1 MVKSVVTLPSRMSFH
16 LRDLPK
22 AQRLVADQLDKAGQR
37 FCNLLQRAAG
47 VADQNSRH
55 ASETAQKL
63 SHQLRA
69 AEARIAELEAE
80 LIAYQEKT
88 PILPSRG
95 SIASKRRLKSGGFS
109 SRVTTAAVLQPRV
122 NAEACL

>member
-55 ASETAQKL
+55 ASCAKAFASAARRRSSHRGAGGRTYCL
-63 SHQLRA
+63 SGKDTDL
-69 AEARIAELEAE
+69 AEQGLN
-80 LIAYQEKT
+80 
-88 PILPSRG
+88 
-95 SIASKRRLKSGGFS
+95 
-109 SRVTTAAVLQPRV
+109 RV
-122 NAEACL
+122 